1 MWNASARRRAG
12 SSAAADVPSRPAAVR
27 FARYAALAFE
37 FSYEIAAG
45 VLIGW
50 AADRWLGT
58 APYGV
63 VVMTLVAVVGS
74 FTRMIVL
81 LRRFDRLD
89 GEAES

>member
-1 MWNASARRRAG
+1 VSG
-12 SSAAADVPSRPAAVR
+12 RPAAVR
-27 FARYAALAFE
+27 FARYGALAFE

-50 AADRWLGT
+50 AADRWLDT

-63 VVMTLVAVVGS
+63 LVMTLVAVVGS
-74 FTRMIVL
+74 FTRLIIL

-89 GEAES
+89 REAES